1 MCGVVQPFH
10 SSSLHHSLLLLL
22 LSPTA
27 AHSPVFHHT
36 YPHFNCN
43 HPIYCYLYPPLLLSL
58 LLLLLLL
65 WLELLSSCAFFFC
78 FISMV
83 LNIGFQIRAKRDGGT
98 NDSRGEEKK
107 KKKERKKQ
115 LLEKKKALKMSC
127 CICQIFIVLFS

>member
-1 MCGVVQPFH
+1 MTVCGRPRTCGQRGGKKKKEKKAEKGRTERRVSDQTISHFMCGVVQPFH
-10 SSSLHHSLLLLL
+10 SSSLHHSLLLLLL

-83 LNIGFQIRAKRDGGT
+83 LNIGF
-98 NDSRGEEKK
+98 
-107 KKKERKKQ
+107 
-115 LLEKKKALKMSC
+115 
-127 CICQIFIVLFS
+127 